1 MLIFN
6 KGTYCEDELKE
17 LIGWEREKD
26 EATALAMP
34 GQNSYDRVT
43 GNIKK
48 RWSLKRQI
56 IIIQS
61 TRTDGYTINQ

>member
-48 RWSLKRQI
+48 
-56 IIIQS
+56 
-61 TRTDGYTINQ
+61 DGVWKGR